1 MNIIANEN
9 VFEPIVEFLR
19 SEGHNVTN
27 IRGSSLSGASDDE
40 IYELAIKDKL
50 IILTMDRDFSRIVRF
65 PPERCGGIIVVKL
78 YRMSVEETTEL
89 FKRHFSSLD
98 EEEITKRLVIISRE
112 GIRFRVSSRVNS
124 ED

>member
-89 FKRHFSSLD
+89 FKRYFSSLD